1 MAKLRRH
8 FPYLLTLLFALVF
21 AASVSAEEKWKNLV
35 QRAGVAYTNGEYIAA
50 AKILEDAFEEAEL
63 AHPTGAQG
71 AAVLNNLAI
80 VLQSRGD
87 RTKAEATFRR
97 ALSMW
102 KSRLG
107 PEHVNVAKTLH
118 NLAELKMVDGD
129 LEAAKSLYQ
138 EAVGIAENHAKSDP
152 TTLSQVLE
160 GYANVLFDLG
170 QESAASAVRERIKAI
185 PKPIRG
191 R

>member
-1 MAKLRRH
+1 MLA
-8 FPYLLTLLFALVF
+8 ALVF
-21 AASVSAEEKWKNLV
+21 GTSASAEEKWKILV
-35 QRAGVAYTNGEYIAA
+35 QRAGKAYTNGEYIAA
-50 AKILEDAFEEAEL
+50 EKILNDAFQEAEF

-80 VLQSRGD
+80 VLQSRGE
-87 RTKAEATFRR
+87 RAKAETTFRR
-97 ALSMW
+97 ALSLW
-102 KSRLG
+102 KARLG

-129 LEAAKSLYQ
+129 LAAALSLYE
-138 EAVGIAENHAKSDP
+138 EAVGIAETYAESDP
-152 TTLSQVLE
+152 TTLSRLLD

-170 QESAASAVRERIKAI
+170 QESASTAVRARIKAMPTI
-185 PKPIRG
+185 IQG